1 MRVGI
6 NTGKSREPGKA
17 MPLSVTEKGQ
27 NGILIYNRKQQDN
40 ERSIR

>member
-1 MRVGI
+1 MRVGM

-27 NGILIYNRKQQDN
+27 NGILIYNRKQQEN
-40 ERSIR
+40 QRRSR